1 MLMAVPAGAATSADW
16 PQDGAGPGLRWWNR
30 NETTIGK
37 ANVTSLKLTAQTS
50 SASMPI
56 VAGGRVFTTWQQYT
70 PDLCPTTEPLTQSAI
85 DATVEK
91 TSTPVWRRQF
101 DGVIV
106 DLAAVGGRL
115 FVYQIVD
122 AGCGDTSL
130 WTTHVLALNP
140 ATGAT
145 LWQRS
150 WPYSDSTAP
159 RGFAVDE
166 TTLAVS
172 TGAATG
178 YLDPATGT
186 LRGTAPAA
194 SSAVVL
200 KNGTSYL
207 TTGGKVR
214 AYTKNGSPLGTWTPL
229 DAGTNPALMSTS
241 ELVYLRTDTA
251 VRALDPSTGKQRFK
265 IAAPSGQ
272 QFAAIAADSSR
283 LYAET
288 RTTLLAYDRYTGVR
302 RWAQGAETAEQ
313 LVVANGVIYVV
324 HQDDV
329 VASDAAT
336 GKTLWSTSEPYQ
348 GTLGYNLLP
357 PVIANGR
364 LYVGSDWIGNDLFY
378 LYTFSLA

>member
-1 MLMAVPAGAATSADW
+1 MLMAGPAGAATSADW

-37 ANVTSLKLTAQTS
+37 TNVTSLKLTAQTS
-50 SASMPI
+50 SNLMPI

-70 PDLCPTTEPLTQSAI
+70 PVCPTTDPLTESAI

-91 TSTPVWRRQF
+91 TSAPLWRRQF
-101 DGVIV
+101 DGFIV
-106 DLAAVGGRL
+106 DLAVVSGRL
-115 FVYQIVD
+115 FLYQIVD
-122 AGCGDTSL
+122 TGCDDTSL

-140 ATGAT
+140 ATGTT

-150 WPYSDSTAP
+150 WPYSYSTSP
-159 RGFAVDE
+159 LGFAVDE
-166 TTLAVS
+166 TTVAVS

-178 YLDPATGT
+178 FLDPATGT
-186 LRGTAPAA
+186 LRGSAPAA
-194 SSAVVL
+194 SSHVVL

-214 AYTKNGSPLGTWTPL
+214 AYTKNGTPLGTWTPL

-241 ELVYLRTDTA
+241 ELVYLRSDTA

-272 QFAAIAADSSR
+272 QFTASAADSSR
-283 LYAET
+283 LYLET

-313 LVVANGVIYVV
+313 MVVANGVIYVV
-324 HQDDV
+324 HQYDV
-329 VASDAAT
+329 VASDTAT
-336 GKTLWSTSEPYQ
+336 GKTLWSTSEPDH
-348 GTLGYNLLP
+348 GTFGYNLLP

-364 LYVGSDWIGNDLFY
+364 LYVGSAWIGDNFFD
-378 LYTFSLA
+378 LYTFSLG